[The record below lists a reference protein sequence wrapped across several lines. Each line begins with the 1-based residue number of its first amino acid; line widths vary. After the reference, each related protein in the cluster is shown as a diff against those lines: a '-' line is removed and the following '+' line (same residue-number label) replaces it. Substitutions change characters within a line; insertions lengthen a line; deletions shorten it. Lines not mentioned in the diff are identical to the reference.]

1 MIEGGIAWLDLFTQ
15 INFFRPR
22 LSPFT
27 PWAYVLLAVFNIFK
41 TTTILRSS
49 RANLS
54 GPYLPMYGPHLWLFL
69 FVAFPVKNCQWW
81 HLSNVTKVN
90 RQSRSSERDKKF
102 NYKTPRGN
110 KRVLASSCVLYFN
123 NVQGISRLTLLKVAR
138 AIIPSN
144 FPIELWLEF
153 LLWDSLGPLRGSQ
166 RVQKGSQRVPGGP
179 REFGEDPSRPK
190 IEKKMHFVFFNF

>member
-1 MIEGGIAWLDLFTQ
+1 MTFEHKSWFYHPHVTSGTFQFLAIIARNRASIHSRLHKQHDWGRHRMIGSFYTNQLF
-15 INFFRPR
+15 PAP
-22 LSPFT
+22 PFT
-27 PWAYVLLAVFNIFK
+27 FHTLGLYVLLAVFNIFK

-123 NVQGISRLTLLKVAR
+123 NVQGISRL
-138 AIIPSN
+138 S
-144 FPIELWLEF
+144 F
-153 LLWDSLGPLRGSQ
+153 
-166 RVQKGSQRVPGGP
+166 QKCLTQI
-179 REFGEDPSRPK
+179 K
-190 IEKKMHFVFFNF
+190 

>member
-123 NVQGISRLTLLKVAR
+123 NVQGNIKAVFPKMFDPNKIGRIKSFAWLGSLPKVVDFMKILNLKDLN
-138 AIIPSN
+138 I
-144 FPIELWLEF
+144 FTGKD
-153 LLWDSLGPLRGSQ
+153 DSL
-166 RVQKGSQRVPGGP
+166 
-179 REFGEDPSRPK
+179 
-190 IEKKMHFVFFNF
+190 MHLHQ